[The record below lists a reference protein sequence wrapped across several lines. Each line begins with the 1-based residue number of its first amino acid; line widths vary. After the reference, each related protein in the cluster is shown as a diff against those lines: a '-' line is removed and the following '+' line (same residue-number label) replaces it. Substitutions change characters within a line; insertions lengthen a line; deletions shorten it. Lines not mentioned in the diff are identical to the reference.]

1 MSLAEIAPPRRRPTD
16 GGYARGEETRARIV
30 DAAMQVFAAE
40 GFARASTRRIAAEA
54 GVNPPALQYY
64 FDSKEGLHRACGEL
78 IIGHCSTIMQ
88 PAMEAGEAALVDGG
102 RDEAL
107 SALLNLLD
115 TMSDLSATHE
125 FTPAWSRFMT
135 RAQIDDAAPAYWE
148 VKRSLSGPM
157 NDLTIRLIGAAVGL
171 PADDM
176 RVKLRAMTVMSQRSW
191 MHHHRELALE
201 ALGWSRIGPLELAQ
215 VKTVVHE
222 QTRDALLALRARV
235 AAAA

>member
-1 MSLAEIAPPRRRPTD
+1 
-16 GGYARGEETRARIV
+16 
-30 DAAMQVFAAE
+30 
-40 GFARASTRRIAAEA
+40 
-54 GVNPPALQYY
+54 
-64 FDSKEGLHRACGEL
+64 
-78 IIGHCSTIMQ
+78 
-88 PAMEAGEAALVDGG
+88 
-102 RDEAL
+102 
-107 SALLNLLD
+107 
-115 TMSDLSATHE
+115 
-125 FTPAWSRFMT
+125 MT

>member
-1 MSLAEIAPPRRRPTD
+1 MSIAEIAPPRRRPTD
-16 GGYARGEETRARIV
+16 GGYARGEETRRRIV
-30 DAAMQVFAAE
+30 DAAMEVFAAE

-78 IIGHCSTIMQ
+78 IIGHCSEIMQ
-88 PAMEAGEAALVDGG
+88 PAMDAGEAALAGGG

-107 SALLNLLD
+107 EALLNLLD
-115 TMSDLSATHE
+115 TLADLSATHE
-125 FTPAWSRFMT
+125 RTPAWTRFMT

-171 PADDM
+171 PATDM
-176 RVKLRAMTVMSQRSW
+176 RVKLRGMTVMSQRSW
-191 MHHHRELALE
+191 MHQHRELALD
-201 ALGWSRIGPLELAQ
+201 ALGWTEIGPEQLAQ

>member
-88 PAMEAGEAALVDGG
+88 PAMEAGEAALVDG
-102 RDEAL
+102 
-107 SALLNLLD
+107 
-115 TMSDLSATHE
+115 
-125 FTPAWSRFMT
+125 
-135 RAQIDDAAPAYWE
+135 
-148 VKRSLSGPM
+148 
-157 NDLTIRLIGAAVGL
+157 
-171 PADDM
+171 
-176 RVKLRAMTVMSQRSW
+176 
-191 MHHHRELALE
+191 
-201 ALGWSRIGPLELAQ
+201 
-215 VKTVVHE
+215 
-222 QTRDALLALRARV
+222 RARRGAERSAPPARHHV
-235 AAAA
+235 RPLPRLTSSRPPGAGS